1 MPGPRSLLVGGVG
14 MSRDLVCPGVC
25 LGGGMSGG
33 WVFPLPANDNKWW
46 PPHIQSASGWYA
58 SYWNAFLFTP

>member
-14 MSRDLVCPGVC
+14 MSRDLVCPGGMFGGVC
-25 LGGGMSGG
+25 LGAGY
-33 WVFPLPANDNKWW
+33 PPQANDNKWW